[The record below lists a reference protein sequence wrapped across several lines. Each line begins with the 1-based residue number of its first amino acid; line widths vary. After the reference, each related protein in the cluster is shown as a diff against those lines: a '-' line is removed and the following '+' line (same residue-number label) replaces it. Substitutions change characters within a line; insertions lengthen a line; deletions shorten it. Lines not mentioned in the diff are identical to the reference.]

1 MSSHSCTS
9 MSSSG
14 ETGGREKWAAEGGE
28 GTWSGS
34 GMEERTTERR
44 EGERTLLD
52 PPSYRPK
59 LVGITSSCNKEVTMA
74 LFRF

>member
-14 ETGGREKWAAEGGE
+14 ETGEREKWAAEGGE

-34 GMEERTTERR
+34 GNGEDGKERGRK
-44 EGERTLLD
+44 D
-52 PPSYRPK
+52 PPGPAV
-59 LVGITSSCNKEVTMA
+59 LSSQACGHH
-74 LFRF
+74 LQL